1 MINFLR
7 IGRGAKEGIWKMDL
21 NELEDI
27 HCYGPV
33 FVNKKLLSRKYN
45 DDKKKLHEN
54 FVMLRCKLELQFFYF
69 PIFNV
74 CMFY

>member
-33 FVNKKLLSRKYN
+33 FVNKK
-45 DDKKKLHEN
+45 
-54 FVMLRCKLELQFFYF
+54 
-69 PIFNV
+69 
-74 CMFY
+74 